1 MPDIDDLMQQWP
13 EDLEHKF
20 KEQGFPKPG
29 ENQSLSDYTDVV
41 CNYLQIPIA
50 KNKVQSLHLLFCLYT
65 AIKQTQLF
73 QAQAAAVIEKKK
85 EETEEKENDADQLVL
100 D

>member
-13 EDLEHKF
+13 EDLEQKF
-20 KEQGFPKPG
+20 KNSGFPKPG
-29 ENQSLSDYTDVV
+29 ENQSLSDYADVV
-41 CNYLQIPIA
+41 CNYFQIPIG

-73 QAQAAAVIEKKK
+73 QAQASAK
-85 EETEEKENDADQLVL
+85 ESSKVVENQPEPDQLVL